1 MGLFA
6 ERLVTDPEPAVV
18 PAPERYDEQLQLS
31 VTGEGLPFV
40 ESVLTPQ
47 SVTITRAEGESP
59 DRPDVDAPVD
69 LSTVTMTKVQSEAP
83 DAQSGHCGP
92 YKPLDPQ
99 AAFWAITKTSA
110 PGEQPDR

>member
-1 MGLFA
+1 M
-6 ERLVTDPEPAVV
+6 
-18 PAPERYDEQLQLS
+18 PERYDEQLQLS
-31 VTGEGLPFV
+31 MTGGGVPFV

-59 DRPDVDAPVD
+59 DRPDVTAPAD
-69 LSTVTMTKVQSEAP
+69 LSSVTMTKVQSEAP
-83 DAQSGHCGP
+83 DAQAGHRATEAGA
-92 YKPLDPQ
+92 YEPLEPQ